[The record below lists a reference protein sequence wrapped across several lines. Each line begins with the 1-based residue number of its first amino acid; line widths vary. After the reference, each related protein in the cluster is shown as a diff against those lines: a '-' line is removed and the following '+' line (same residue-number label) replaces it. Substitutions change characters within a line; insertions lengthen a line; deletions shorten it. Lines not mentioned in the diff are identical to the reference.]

1 MSEDTTRAPCNAI
14 QRDNPPFRLPSSS
27 AEHVEKFW
35 VVCARQKS
43 NATDQLRTS
52 HSMKSAVH
60 AGVRILDLLCVAVM
74 RRRSSTFVTHGF
86 SSQGGIRFPRPAFEE
101 DEI

>member
-1 MSEDTTRAPCNAI
+1 MSEDTTRAPCSAI

-52 HSMKSAVH
+52 HSMKSAMH
-60 AGVRILDLLCVAVM
+60 AGVRI
-74 RRRSSTFVTHGF
+74 
-86 SSQGGIRFPRPAFEE
+86 RPARRCCYAQTVEYARE
-101 DEI
+101 SRILESTRYTILAACV